1 MVKWLLAGLV
11 ALMAVEITAF
21 ALVAAL
27 IGLPQA
33 FLLMAATSFMG
44 VVVLRQPS
52 RGRIDEMHEAV
63 SKTGLPGIE
72 AGGNAFLSVAA
83 GILLL
88 LPGFITDAV
97 GLLLLLPP
105 VRQWIGARFLGYV
118 QTSQPGPAVV
128 DLDRRDWSQVPDRQ
142 IDHRQDHAQ
151 PKSDPP

>member
-33 FLLMAATSFMG
+33 FLLMVATSFMG
-44 VVVLRQPS
+44 VVVLRHPG
-52 RGRIDEMHEAV
+52 RGRIGQMHEAV
-63 SKTGLPGIE
+63 SKNGLSGIE
-72 AGGNAFLSVAA
+72 AGGDAFLSVAA

-88 LPGFITDAV
+88 LPGFITDTL

-105 VRQWIGARFLGYV
+105 VRQWIGERFLRYV
-118 QTSQPGPAVV
+118 QASEPGPAVV

-142 IDHRQDHAQ
+142 IDHTQ
-151 PKSDPP
+151 PKNDPP